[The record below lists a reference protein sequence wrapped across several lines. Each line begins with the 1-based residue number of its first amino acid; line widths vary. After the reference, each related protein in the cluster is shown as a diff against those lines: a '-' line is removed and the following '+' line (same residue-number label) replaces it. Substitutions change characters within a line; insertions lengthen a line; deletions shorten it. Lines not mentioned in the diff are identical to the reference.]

1 MDNKIFISVT
11 LVIAIYLIRLGS
23 KEKTDDIIS
32 ISIKMRYLGTG
43 IMLLIITIIMIIKE
57 LKK

>member
-1 MDNKIFISVT
+1 MNNKIFISIT
-11 LVIAIYLIRLGS
+11 LITAIYLIRLGS

-43 IMLLIITIIMIIKE
+43 IMLLIIAIILIIKE
-57 LKK
+57 FY